1 MESVRKRLA
10 EATNREVENLAE
22 DGLHK
27 FRLGSAGQ
35 LPHWLLIDRTLAED
49 EGETG
54 ILRRLGDALPHLT
67 TDGQSLRVTLTK
79 NRVIAEPAGD

>member
-10 EATNREVENLAE
+10 EVTNRNVEHVPE

-27 FRLGSAGQ
+27 FRLGSAGE
-35 LPHWLLIDRTLAED
+35 LPHWLLIDPALAED
-49 EGETG
+49 EGERG

-67 TDGQSLRVTLTK
+67 TEDQSLRVTLTK